1 MEEKNNYPIH
11 TCVQTDTNFPQDLF
25 AIKNP
30 PKTLYYRGTIT
41 SPLLRIAIVGTRKAS
56 DFGLRL
62 ARRIAY
68 ECSLRGW
75 CVVSG
80 LAFGIDAQAHQGSL
94 DANGQTW
101 AVLAHGLH
109 TVQPKQHTPLAQKIM
124 TSGGCLLSEY
134 TPETPALAHQF
145 LERNRIIA
153 GVSSAVIVIEAP
165 RASGSL
171 TTARCAAQ
179 QEKPVFVFPGPVSSV
194 LYEGSHELIRS
205 GARLVRSI
213 EDIEKDLLQQSLVLS
228 TNNNLIKLSE
238 LEEKILA
245 FIAKKKNSVP
255 FDEIFEYIHIPHHE
269 LIETL
274 NRLITM
280 HYIQEDG
287 LQTYCLLLPKK

>member
-1 MEEKNNYPIH
+1 M
-11 TCVQTDTNFPQDLF
+11 
-25 AIKNP
+25 
-30 PKTLYYRGTIT
+30 
-41 SPLLRIAIVGTRKAS
+41 
-56 DFGLRL
+56 
-62 ARRIAY
+62 
-68 ECSLRGW
+68 
-75 CVVSG
+75 
-80 LAFGIDAQAHQGSL
+80 LAF
-94 DANGQTW
+94 
-101 AVLAHGLH
+101 
-109 TVQPKQHTPLAQKIM
+109 
-124 TSGGCLLSEY
+124 EY

-153 GVSSAVIVIEAP
+153 GVSSAVIGIEAP

-274 NRLITM
+274 NA
-280 HYIQEDG
+280 
-287 LQTYCLLLPKK
+287 